1 MKHFANNGSKLRW
14 GLVCCLL
21 LLSACAGNV
30 SKESQIEERA
40 TARWDALLSNDVAT
54 AYEYLSPGY
63 RSSVSLNQYQRSLL
77 LRQVSWTTASYKGSE
92 CTEVSCKVKIS
103 LDYVVRGAIPGV
115 KEFKGTQN
123 VAESWVSVGGVWYLV
138 PDK

>member
-1 MKHFANNGSKLRW
+1 MQHLANNGNRLFV
-14 GLVCCLL
+14 GMACCLL
-21 LLSACAGNV
+21 LLSGCATSV

-40 TARWDALLSNDVAT
+40 TARWDALLSGDMIT

-77 LRQVSWTTASYKGSE
+77 SRQLSWTNASYNGSE

-103 LDYVVRGAIPGV
+103 LNYVVRGAIPGI

-123 VAESWVSVGGVWYLV
+123 VAESWVSVDRVWYLV

>member
-1 MKHFANNGSKLRW
+1 MKHPANNGHKLFL
-14 GLVCCLL
+14 GMVCCLL
-21 LLSACAGNV
+21 LLSGCATSV

-40 TARWDALLSNDVAT
+40 TARWDALLSGDMVT

-77 LRQVSWTTASYKGSE
+77 IRQVSWTNASYEGSE

-103 LDYVVRGAIPGV
+103 LNYVVRGAIPGV

-123 VAESWVSVGGVWYLV
+123 VAESWVSVDRVWYLV

>member
-1 MKHFANNGSKLRW
+1 MKHPANNGHKLF
-14 GLVCCLL
+14 GGMICCLL
-21 LLSACAGNV
+21 LLSGCATSV

-40 TARWDALLSNDVAT
+40 TARWDALLSGDVVT

-63 RSSVSLNQYQRSLL
+63 RSSVSLNQYQRSML
-77 LRQVSWTTASYKGSE
+77 LRQVGWTNASYKGSE

-103 LDYVVRGAIPGV
+103 LNYVVRGAIPGV

-123 VAESWVSVGGVWYLV
+123 VAESWVSVDGVWYLV